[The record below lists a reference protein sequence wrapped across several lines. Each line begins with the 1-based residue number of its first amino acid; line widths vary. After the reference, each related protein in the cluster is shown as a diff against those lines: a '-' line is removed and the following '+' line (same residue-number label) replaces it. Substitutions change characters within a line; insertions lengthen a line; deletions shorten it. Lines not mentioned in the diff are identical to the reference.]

1 MRPYDIIRAHRTT
14 ANAPPARAAVSNF
27 ELGNK
32 AAPLAKILT
41 PTGIGLIKS
50 LVQTQCVTPLLNT
63 LFAKYTASKVV
74 RPITTLPPAVQKG
87 VNQADADLFTAAS
100 SVPLLLVHATAD
112 TFVPPSTT
120 ATIAAT
126 LCSLKPPQPLERW
139 FYTGL
144 DHHTIIGT
152 AIPDTENANGN
163 FGQSY
168 SGSTT
173 YDDMI
178 RWLSNRFANVPWPDP
193 YTPTGDGI
201 TPVTQTNSC

>member
-100 SVPLLLVHATAD
+100 SVPCCSFTRPRTRSCRHRQ
-112 TFVPPSTT
+112 PRPSPRH
-120 ATIAAT
+120 
-126 LCSLKPPQPLERW
+126 CVR
-139 FYTGL
+139 
-144 DHHTIIGT
+144 
-152 AIPDTENANGN
+152 
-163 FGQSY
+163 
-168 SGSTT
+168 
-173 YDDMI
+173 
-178 RWLSNRFANVPWPDP
+178 
-193 YTPTGDGI
+193 
-201 TPVTQTNSC
+201 